1 MKKKQAEHSRG
12 KVRNARQV
20 TLSDR
25 LPRQLWLE
33 ERAAKSYAFA
43 LANSVRDARLFLLFK
58 ACRIL
63 KKIVYLLGGV
73 IK

>member
-25 LPRQLWLE
+25 LPRQLLLE
-33 ERAAKSYAFA
+33 EWAAKSYAFA
-43 LANSVRDARLFLLFK
+43 LAKQGAAVPQDKETS
-58 ACRIL
+58 
-63 KKIVYLLGGV
+63 
-73 IK
+73 